1 MTTFGAPAPA
11 RPGFEALGFDPA
23 PGQLANIETLSR
35 RFTAVSQALG
45 DAHRALTRIGQAD
58 GIWQGAAA
66 QAFQNTVGELPGYLD
81 KAHLSLRQASQAL
94 QVWHTD
100 LASMQQRA
108 AALEAEARAAL
119 QALQQA
125 QTNPDLGLAGQY
137 FPDAGALQAA
147 QQRLDAALA
156 AVREAEAELEAV
168 REQARR
174 LLTQHAQLAQEVA
187 RALDRAR
194 EIAPEEPGFFERLGE
209 TLGRALDDAVEG
221 IRDGLEALAEASWQ
235 LIEDN
240 ANLIAAVSDVLA
252 DLSTIVGAAGDV
264 LGFFPTP
271 VTLGLDVAFN
281 VTGIGLQGLAL
292 GGHLLAREAG
302 ADVHDVTIAADVYG
316 LASGAIGAIPGPTGA
331 IFDAA
336 GLLGQGGIELG
347 SGGEIPTFWG
357 DLGDYW
363 VPKNPV
369 QAGLYGANTAIP
381 GIGLA
386 VPFWNAIEQGHRKD
400 VEAREG
406 GG

>member
-1 MTTFGAPAPA
+1 MTAFGSAAPA

-23 PGQLANIETLSR
+23 PGQLGNVETLGQ

-45 DAHRALTRIGQAD
+45 DAHQALTRIGQTD

-66 QAFQNTVGELPGYLD
+66 QAFQNTVGELPDYLD
-81 KAHLSLRQASQAL
+81 KAHRSLGEASRAL
-94 QVWHTD
+94 QLWHTD
-100 LASMQQRA
+100 LASMQHQA
-108 AALEAEARAAL
+108 ASLEAEARESL
-119 QALQQA
+119 RTLEQA
-125 QTNPDLGLAGQY
+125 QANPDLGLAGQY
-137 FPDAGALQAA
+137 FPDAGSLQAA

-156 AVREAEAELEAV
+156 AVRAAETELEAV

-174 LLTQHAQLAQEVA
+174 LLAQHTELAGEVA

-221 IRDGLEALAEASWQ
+221 IRDSLVELAEASWQ

-252 DLSTIVGAAGDV
+252 DLSTIVGVAGDV
-264 LGFFPTP
+264 AGIFPTP
-271 VTLGLDVAFN
+271 VTLGLDVALN
-281 VTGIGLQGLAL
+281 GVSLGLQGAAL

-302 ADVHDVTIAADVYG
+302 ANVHDFTIAMDVYG
-316 LASGAIGAIPGPTGA
+316 LASGAVGLIPGPTGLYT
-331 IFDAA
+331 DAA
-336 GLLGQGGIELG
+336 GLGFQGGVELG
-347 SGGEIPTFWG
+347 SGGEVPTFWG

-369 QAGLYGANTAIP
+369 QAGLYGANAAVP